1 MTRIVIETVIRAP
14 VELCFDLARDV
25 AVHAKSAAFSGERL
39 VEPGRMSG
47 LLELGDLVTFE
58 GRHFGIRH
66 RFTTKIIQVEPPH
79 IFVDEMVRGAFHSLT
94 HIHEFHSHQ
103 SGTLM
108 RDTLEWQAPLGW
120 LADALFLKRHMRWF
134 VHTKQHHLKAIIE
147 SSYARQSKGG
157 ST

>member
-1 MTRIVIETVIRAP
+1 MTRIVIDTVIRAP
-14 VELCFDLARDV
+14 VELCFELARDV

-79 IFVDEMVRGAFHSLT
+79 IFVDEMVHGAFHSLT
-94 HIHEFHSHQ
+94 HIHEFHPHQ
-103 SGTLM
+103 SGTSM

-120 LADALFLKRHMRWF
+120 LADALFLKRHMDWF
-134 VHTKQHHLKAIIE
+134 VRTKQHHLKAIIE
-147 SSYARQSKGG
+147 SSYARQAKREG
-157 ST
+157 T

>member
-1 MTRIVIETVIRAP
+1 MTRIVIDTVIRAP
-14 VELCFDLARDV
+14 VELCFELARDV

-58 GRHFGIRH
+58 GRHSGARQ

-79 IFVDEMVRGAFHSLT
+79 IFVDEMVHGAFYSLT
-94 HIHEFHSHQ
+94 HVHEFHPHQ
-103 SGTLM
+103 TGTFM

-120 LADALFLKRHMRWF
+120 LADALFLKRHMDWF
-134 VHTKQHHLKAIIE
+134 VRTKQQHLKAIIE

-157 ST
+157 AT

>member
-1 MTRIVIETVIRAP
+1 MTRIVIDTVIRAP
-14 VELCFDLARDV
+14 VELCFELARDV

-58 GRHFGIRH
+58 SRHFGARH

-79 IFVDEMVRGAFHSLT
+79 IFVDEMVHGAFYSLT
-94 HIHEFHSHQ
+94 HVHEFHPHQ
-103 SGTLM
+103 TGTFM

-120 LADALFLKRHMRWF
+120 LADALFLKRHMDWF
-134 VHTKQHHLKAIIE
+134 VRTKQQHLKAIIE

-157 ST
+157 AT